1 MEKNETEAG
10 FTLIEVL
17 IVLSCVALM
26 LTVLNTITGKVFE
39 TYEQKVF
46 LNQLQKDIYYVQ
58 TYAFENDKFVTLWFM
73 TSKNEYAAYTFSDQ
87 DIINPQKAESIKF
100 RAVDNVLVT
109 YIPTGNIKGA
119 TTIYFT
125 DKNGK
130 KIYKLVFQLGRG
142 RFYIT
147 EV

>member
-1 MEKNETEAG
+1 MEKNDEGG

-17 IVLSCVALM
+17 IVLGCLTLM
-26 LTVLNTITGKVFE
+26 LTILNTITGKMFE
-39 TYEQKVF
+39 TYEQKMY
-46 LNQLQKDIYYVQ
+46 LTQLQKDIYYVQ
-58 TYAFENDKFVTLWFM
+58 TYAFENTKFVTLRFM
-73 TSKNEYAAYTFSDQ
+73 TTQNEYTAYTFSNQ
-87 DIINPQKAESIKF
+87 NIIKPQKAESIKF

-109 YIPTGNIKGA
+109 YIPSGNIKGA
-119 TTIYFT
+119 NTIHFT

-130 KIYKLVFQLGRG
+130 KIYKLVFLLGRG